1 MKKNFEYL
9 IAKRY
14 LKAKRRTGF
23 ISIIT
28 YISIG
33 GVTIGVTA
41 LILVL
46 SVMNGFEQEVR
57 SRLLGADAHIRLRKY
72 FSRTITEV
80 DSILKIV
87 RNTKHVIGASPAI
100 YEEGMIS
107 SKDRQHATVIKAIDP
122 KTAGLV
128 TDIAEKI
135 KLGQLDFTPK
145 QIDGKKLPGIVLG
158 VHLADILHTTHI
170 GDLVSVASIP
180 KEGGLFAQPRI
191 MQFYVAGL
199 VEIGYYEYDKVFSYM
214 SIEAAQKLFD
224 MPKGVTW
231 LEIKLDDYEL
241 ADRVKKEIVDEKLG
255 YPFYARTW
263 FEMNRSLYS
272 WMEIE
277 KWGSF
282 VILSLII
289 MVAAFNIISSLIMV
303 VMEKTREIGILKSMG
318 ATSRSILR
326 IFVFEGLLVGV
337 IGTALG
343 SIIGYALGFAQ
354 LYFGIISLPGDVYL
368 ISSLP
373 ILMKW
378 SDFFAISS
386 VAIFL
391 SVAASYYPAYKASR
405 LVPVEAI
412 RYE

>member
-1 MKKNFEYL
+1 MSFEFF

-28 YISIG
+28 YVSIG

-57 SRLLGADAHIRLRKY
+57 SRLLGADAHIRLRK
-72 FSRTITEV
+72 FFAETISET
-80 DSILKIV
+80 DSIIKIV
-87 RNTKHVIGASPAI
+87 KGLDHVVGASPAI

-107 SKDRQHATVIKAIDP
+107 STKRKQHATMIKAIDP
-122 KTAGLV
+122 QTAGSV
-128 TDIAEKI
+128 TDIKDKVI
-135 KLGQLDFTPK
+135 LGDFSLEPRT
-145 QIDGKKLPGIVLG
+145 IRGKKLPGILLG
-158 VHLADILHTTHI
+158 KYLADAIYATHI
-170 GDLVSVASIP
+170 GDSVAVWAMP
-180 KEGGLFAQPRI
+180 KEGGIFSQPRI
-191 MQFYVAGL
+191 KYFYVAGL
-199 VEIGYYEYDKVFSYM
+199 VEIGYYEYDKVFSYI
-214 SIEAAQKLFD
+214 SIEEAQDLFQMGD
-224 MPKGVTW
+224 GVT
-231 LEIKLDDYEL
+231 LIEIKLDDYRR
-241 ADRVKKEIVDEKLG
+241 ADKVADQLEEELG
-255 YPFYARTW
+255 YPYKPLTW
-263 FEMNRSLYS
+263 FELNRSLYS

-282 VILSLII
+282 IILSLII

-318 ATSRSILR
+318 ASSRSIMK
-326 IFVFEGLLVGV
+326 IFVFEGLLVGI
-337 IGTALG
+337 IGTILG
-343 SIIGYALGFAQ
+343 NLIGYSLGFLQ
-354 LYFGIISLPGDVYL
+354 LKYGIVSLPSDVYL

-373 ILMKW
+373 IVLKW
-378 SDFFAISS
+378 MDFLAIST

-391 SVAASYYPAYKASR
+391 SLIASFYPAYKASQ
-405 LVPVEAI
+405 LVPVDAI

>member
-1 MKKNFEYL
+1 MSFEFF

-33 GVTIGVTA
+33 GVMIGVTA

-57 SRLLGADAHIRLRKY
+57 SRLLGADAHVRLRKF
-72 FSRTITEV
+72 FSKTITDV
-80 DSILKIV
+80 DSILTLVKKID
-87 RNTKHVIGASPAI
+87 HVVGASPAI

-107 SKDRQHATVIKAIDP
+107 SKDEQHATVIKAIDS
-122 KTAGLV
+122 KTAGSV
-128 TDIAEKI
+128 TDIADKMV
-135 KLGQLDFTPK
+135 LGELDLSPK
-145 QIDGKKLPGIVLG
+145 MIDGKKLPGIVLG
-158 VHLADILHTTHI
+158 KYLADGINALRI
-170 GDLVSVASIP
+170 GDIVTVWAMP
-180 KEGGLFAQPRI
+180 KKGGIFTQPRI
-191 MQFYVAGL
+191 KQFYVAGL

-214 SIEAAQKLFD
+214 SIPDAQKLFNMGD
-224 MPKGVTW
+224 GVSW
-231 LEIKLDDYEL
+231 IEIKLDDYEL
-241 ADRVKKEIVDEKLG
+241 ADRVKEEIEEQLG
-255 YPFYARTW
+255 YPYTALTW
-263 FEMNRSLYS
+263 FQLNRSLYS

-318 ATSRSILR
+318 ASSKSIMK
-326 IFVFEGLLVGV
+326 IFVFEGLLVGI
-337 IGTALG
+337 IGTFLG
-343 SIIGYALGFAQ
+343 CIIGYSAGFAQ
-354 LYFGIISLPGDVYL
+354 LYFNIISLPGDVYL

-373 ILMKW
+373 IVMKW
-378 SDFFAISS
+378 TDFMAIASIS
-386 VAIFL
+386 IFL
-391 SVAASYYPAYKASR
+391 SLSASVFPAYKASQ
-405 LVPVEAI
+405 LEPVEAI

>member
-1 MKKNFEYL
+1 MKSFEYF
-9 IAKRY
+9 IARRY
-14 LKAKRRTGF
+14 LKAKRKTTF

-33 GVTIGVTA
+33 GVTVGVTA

-46 SVMNGFEQEVR
+46 SVMNGFEKEVR

-72 FSRTITEV
+72 FQKKITET
-80 DSILKIV
+80 DSLLKIV
-87 RNTKHVIGASPAI
+87 RDMDHVVGASPTI

-107 SKDRQHATVIKAIDP
+107 SKERQHATVIKAIDP
-122 KTAGLV
+122 ESVDDVVEIKN
-128 TDIAEKI
+128 KF
-135 KLGQLDFTPK
+135 KLGRLDFSRK
-145 QIDGKKLPGIVLG
+145 EIDGKMLPGIVLG
-158 VHLADILHTTHI
+158 VHLADNIYATNI
-170 GDLVSVASIP
+170 GDVVSVASMP
-180 KEGGLFAQPRI
+180 KQGGLFAQPRI
-191 MQFYVAGL
+191 MNFYVAGL
-199 VEIGYYEYDKVFSYM
+199 VEIGYFEYDKVFSYM
-214 SIEAAQKLFD
+214 AIDDAQKLFN
-224 MPKGVTW
+224 MSGGITW
-231 LEIKLDDYEL
+231 IEIKLDDYNKANQVKEKL
-241 ADRVKKEIVDEKLG
+241 IDRLG

-318 ATSRSILR
+318 ASSQSILK
-326 IFVFEGLLVGV
+326 IFLLEGLLVGI
-337 IGTALG
+337 IGTVLG
-343 SIIGYALGFAQ
+343 SALGYALGFAQ

-378 SDFFAISS
+378 TDFVAIAS
-386 VAIFL
+386 VAVLL
-391 SVAASYYPAYKASR
+391 SLLASFYPAYKASR
-405 LVPVEAI
+405 LIPVEAI

>member
-1 MKKNFEYL
+1 MRKSFEYM
-9 IAKRY
+9 IARRY
-14 LKAKRRTGF
+14 LKAKRKTGF

-72 FSRTITEV
+72 LNTPFTEIDTV
-80 DSILKIV
+80 LNIV
-87 RNTKHVIGASPAI
+87 RNTEHVVGASPAI
-100 YEEGMIS
+100 YEEGMIT
-107 SKDRQHATVIKAIDP
+107 SKNRQQFTIVKAIDP

-135 KLGQLDFTPK
+135 KLGSLDFTPK
-145 QIDGKKLPGIVLG
+145 EIDGRKLPGIVLG
-158 VHLADILHTTHI
+158 VHLADILYATHI
-170 GDLVSVASIP
+170 GDVISVATFP
-180 KEGGLFAQPRI
+180 KEAGIFAQPRI

-199 VEIGYYEYDKVFSYM
+199 VEIGYYEYDKVLSYM
-214 SIEAAQKLFD
+214 SIPDAQKLFD
-224 MPKGVTW
+224 MPGRITW
-231 LEIKLDDYEL
+231 IEIKLDDYEL
-241 ADRVKKEIVDEKLG
+241 ADEVKDVLIDDKLG

-289 MVAAFNIISSLIMV
+289 MVAAFNIISSLIMM

-318 ATSRSILR
+318 ATSKSILR
-326 IFVFEGLLVGV
+326 IFIFEGLLVGI
-337 IGTALG
+337 IGTILG
-343 SIIGYALGFAQ
+343 CIIGYTLGFAQ
-354 LYFGIISLPGDVYL
+354 LHFGIISLPGDVYL

-373 ILMKW
+373 ILMRW
-378 SDFFAISS
+378 TDFFAITT

-391 SVAASYYPAYKASR
+391 SVVAASYPAYKASR

>member
-1 MKKNFEYL
+1 MKSFEYF
-9 IAKRY
+9 IARRY
-14 LKAKRRTGF
+14 LKAKRKTTF

-46 SVMNGFEQEVR
+46 SVMNGFEKEVR
-57 SRLLGADAHIRLRKY
+57 SRLLGADAHLRVRKY
-72 FSRTITEV
+72 FQKPITET
-80 DSILKIV
+80 DSLMKLIRKMDHIV
-87 RNTKHVIGASPAI
+87 GVSPTI
-100 YEEGMIS
+100 YEEGMIT
-107 SKDRQHATVIKAIDP
+107 SKAQQHATVIKAIDP
-122 KTAGLV
+122 KTASSV
-128 TDIAEKI
+128 TAIDDKI
-135 KLGQLDFTPK
+135 VLGSLDLSRK
-145 QIDGKKLPGIVLG
+145 MVEGKELPGILLG
-158 VHLADILHTTHI
+158 KHLADNIRATHI
-170 GDLVSVASIP
+170 GDQVTVASIP
-180 KEGGLFAQPRI
+180 KEGGLFAQPRF
-191 MQFYVAGL
+191 MHFYVAGV

-214 SIEAAQKLFD
+214 ALEDAQKLFN
-224 MPKGVTW
+224 MGQGVTW
-231 LEIKLDDYEL
+231 LEVKLDDYNK
-241 ADRVKKEIVDEKLG
+241 ANTVKARLDTELG
-255 YPFYARTW
+255 YPYFIRTW

-318 ATSRSILR
+318 ASSVSILK

-337 IGTALG
+337 IGTVLG
-343 SIIGYALGFAQ
+343 SIIGYSLGFAQ
-354 LYFGIISLPGDVYL
+354 LYFHLISLPGDVYL
-368 ISSLP
+368 ISALP

-378 SDFFAISS
+378 TDFIAIAS
-386 VAIFL
+386 VSILL
-391 SVAASYYPAYKASR
+391 SLVASFYPAYKASR